1 MAKDNERSE
10 RKKLPIA
17 RSEDVEF
24 SMEQA
29 DDEDLEALERMEA
42 ADKRQEA
49 EG

>member
-1 MAKDNERSE
+1 MAKDKHQGENKS
-10 RKKLPIA
+10 LPVA

-29 DDEDLEALERMEA
+29 DAEDLEALERMEA